1 MTTETEPIAITQLR
15 ALHRVA
21 VLDSAAVVALAT
33 GEDLER
39 PTPCGDW
46 VLDELLRHM
55 AVQHHGFAAA
65 ASGRATLLAEWHMP
79 PPMPDP
85 IGHYAHS
92 VEVVLAA
99 FADDDVLGRRI
110 SLPEVSSD
118 VDFSASQVLKM
129 HLIDSVVHTW
139 DVARTLGKPY
149 VPEDE
154 LGEAA
159 LRIALRIPN
168 GPERQRPGAAFAP
181 GSDAEG
187 VAPVIDR
194 IVTLLG
200 RSPAWPA

>member
-1 MTTETEPIAITQLR
+1 MIGKTEQINITQLR

-85 IGHYAHS
+85 IGHYARS
-92 VEVVLAA
+92 VDVLLAA

-118 VDFSASQVLKM
+118 VDFSLS
-129 HLIDSVVHTW
+129 LIHISEPT
-139 DVARTLGKPY
+139 RPY
-149 VPEDE
+149 
-154 LGEAA
+154 
-159 LRIALRIPN
+159 
-168 GPERQRPGAAFAP
+168 
-181 GSDAEG
+181 
-187 VAPVIDR
+187 
-194 IVTLLG
+194 
-200 RSPAWPA
+200 